1 VTKSELIAALAD
13 HYPQLAVRDM
23 EIAAKTLLDAMTL
36 ALSRGERIEI
46 RGFGS
51 FTLSHRA
58 PRLGRNPKSGAAVH
72 VPAKQVPHFKPG
84 KELRE
89 RVDADASDVARPLR

>member
-1 VTKSELIAALAD
+1 VTKSELIAHLAR
-13 HYPQLAVRDM
+13 HYPQLALRDM

-51 FTLSHRA
+51 FSLSRRA

-72 VPAKQVPHFKPG
+72 VPAKQMPHFKPG
-84 KELRE
+84 KDLRE
-89 RVDADASDVARPLR
+89 RVNGGIGTEDDR

>member
-1 VTKSELIAALAD
+1 VTKSELIAHLAR
-13 HYPQLAVRDM
+13 HYPQLALRDM

-51 FTLSHRA
+51 FSLSRRA

-72 VPAKQVPHFKPG
+72 VPAKQMPHFKPG
-84 KELRE
+84 KDLRE
-89 RVDADASDVARPLR
+89 RVNGGIDAEDGA